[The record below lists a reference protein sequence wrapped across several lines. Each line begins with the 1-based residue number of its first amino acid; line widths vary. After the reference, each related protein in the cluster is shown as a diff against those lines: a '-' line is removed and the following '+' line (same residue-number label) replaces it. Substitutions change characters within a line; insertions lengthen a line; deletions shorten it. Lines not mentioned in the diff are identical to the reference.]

1 MRTGAVDLLTCDESS
16 FLEDS
21 EHVFFVVLHRGKRIT
36 DRPVY
41 CKSLLFPPASGGLGS
56 ARVSRAGFG
65 VAPKQ
70 SFFLFRPQLAE
81 ASTNEKFGSRRCSR
95 QDACAHST
103 VTLLARLRGL
113 STSRPNSTARW
124 YARS

>member
-1 MRTGAVDLLTCDESS
+1 MRTGTVDLLTCDESYI
-16 FLEDS
+16 LEDS

-56 ARVSRAGFG
+56 TRASHAGFG

-70 SFFLFRPQLAE
+70 SFLSVPAAVGRSE
-81 ASTNEKFGSRRCSR
+81 YKRKVRDRE
-95 QDACAHST
+95 DA
-103 VTLLARLRGL
+103 LARSPRRQLPPEYITPRLR
-113 STSRPNSTARW
+113 SWR
-124 YARS
+124 

>member
-70 SFFLFRPQLAE
+70 SFFLFRPPV
-81 ASTNEKFGSRRCSR
+81 SRSEYKRKVRIAKMLSPRRVCSL
-95 QDACAHST
+95 H
-103 VTLLARLRGL
+103 G
-113 STSRPNSTARW
+113 
-124 YARS
+124 